1 MKLTKFDP
9 AEYLADAESQAEL
22 LTAAL
27 ETGDAADVV
36 HALSVIAR
44 AQGKAEAVRTAGLGA
59 PDAALTL
66 DTLLRVVAVL
76 GLSLTVQPA

>member
-36 HALSVIAR
+36 HALGVIAR
-44 AQGKAEAVRTAGLGA
+44 AQGKAEAVRMAGLGA

-76 GLSLTVQPA
+76 GLRLTVQPA